1 MVIEWLK
8 IRVRPELREKYI
20 QLDDEIWTPAL
31 KKYPGFLGKETWLN
45 PQQLDEVVLVIRW
58 ETREAWK
65 SVSPEAVQRIQ
76 AAFERKMSP
85 QDYKMLEEGE
95 WQVRKFLQS

>member
-8 IRVRPELREKYI
+8 IKVKPELRDKYI
-20 QLDDEIWTPAL
+20 QLDDKIWTPAL
-31 KKYPGFLGKETWLN
+31 KKNPGFLGKETWLS

-65 SVSPEAVQRIQ
+65 SVPPEEVQKIQ
-76 AAFERKMSP
+76 AEFDRNLSP
-85 QDYKMLEEGE
+85 QDYDMVEEKE
-95 WQVRKFLQS
+95 WQVRKFLQF